1 MAARIL
7 IQAFTGVSSPS
18 NMIGTKGRYMY
29 KIQQNRTVL
38 TSALPALEG
47 FRSRVSWLVA
57 RAESIAAAV
66 GTYWATWI

>member
-1 MAARIL
+1 MAARIM
-7 IQAFTGVSSPS
+7 IQAFTGVRSPS

-38 TSALPALEG
+38 TSALEG